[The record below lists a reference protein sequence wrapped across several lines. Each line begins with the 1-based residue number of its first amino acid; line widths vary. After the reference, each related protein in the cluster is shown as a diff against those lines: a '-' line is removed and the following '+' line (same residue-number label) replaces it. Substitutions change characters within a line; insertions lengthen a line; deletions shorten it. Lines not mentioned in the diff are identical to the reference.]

1 MGTNSS
7 SAAVVLL
14 SGGQD
19 STTCLFWAKK
29 RFEHVHA
36 VAFDYGQRHRSEL
49 EAASAISKLAGL
61 EHELV
66 VLELG
71 VLAQL
76 GDSSLVRSS
85 GELASSGGYGD
96 DQASEGLPTS
106 FVPGRNLL
114 FLGVAAAYA
123 VKNGIKDIVTGV
135 CETDCSGYPDCREA
149 FVEAMQGAVNEAMP
163 SSAGPV
169 RIHTPLM
176 HMDKARTVW
185 MARGLGDD
193 CWRALAMSVTCY
205 EGQRPGCG
213 TCPSCRLRAAGFE
226 RAGLEDPALEGPPT
240 ASLSSPPR
248 CPRCKSTNHVEKAA
262 YTPCFFCREC
272 GRSFD

>member
-1 MGTNSS
+1 MTENS
-7 SAAVVLL
+7 AVVLL

-29 RFEHVHA
+29 RFASVHA
-36 VAFDYGQRHRSEL
+36 LAFDYGQRHRSEL
-49 EAASAISKLAGL
+49 RAARDISRIAGL
-61 EHELV
+61 ERELV

-76 GDSSLVRSS
+76 GDSSLVCPGDGLSS
-85 GELASSGGYGD
+85 TGGYVD
-96 DQASEGLPTS
+96 AQMPEGLPTS

-123 VKNGIKDIVTGV
+123 VKNGIKDLVAGV
-135 CETDCSGYPDCREA
+135 CQGDYSGYPDCRA
-149 FVEAMQGAVNEAMP
+149 PFVEAMQAAVNLAMP

-176 HMDKARTVW
+176 HLDKKKTVL

-193 CWRALAMSVTCY
+193 CWRALARSVTCY
-205 EGQRPGCG
+205 EGYRPGCG

-226 RAGLEDPALEGPPT
+226 MAGLEDPATKET
-240 ASLSSPPR
+240 S
-248 CPRCKSTNHVEKAA
+248 
-262 YTPCFFCREC
+262 
-272 GRSFD
+272 